1 MIEKVAL
8 VLLGILLSM
17 GFYFIRRRIEKK
29 PAMELIEK
37 RQKLL
42 DINRQMSE
50 QGVSH
55 EELAILEDIIT
66 GKKRAIESH
75 REKAERETKP
85 LIPEEEM
92 EYLTQADMNARASEN
107 FENAKKRLETVVL
120 ELRSEL
126 DKEEEKAFNEAQR
139 AWESYS
145 VEQAQ
150 AASARYTGG
159 SIYPL
164 IYLSELESIT
174 IDRVGRLQAELDE
187 IQRLRN

>member
-1 MIEKVAL
+1 
-8 VLLGILLSM
+8 
-17 GFYFIRRRIEKK
+17 
-29 PAMELIEK
+29 
-37 RQKLL
+37 
-42 DINRQMSE
+42 MSE

-66 GKKRAIESH
+66 GKKRAIESQ

-85 LIPEEEM
+85 LIPEDEM

-150 AASARYTGG
+150 AASARYAGG

-174 IDRVGRLQAELDE
+174 IDRLGRLQAELDE
-187 IQRLRN
+187 IQRRRN